1 MDLDF
6 GHGFIP
12 RIGSQNYKAVDR
24 CLGPDTLFDAPVDLP
39 WAIVDAP
46 WAEKNPEFLGSLQ
59 DHGTKVLLDDSG
71 WRYRYA
77 PTFEVATMAKASWA
91 PPEPVAVIS
100 ARDAVSPRSSG
111 RSCCSCGSGR

>member
-12 RIGSQNYKAVDR
+12 RIGSQNYKAIDK

-46 WAEKNPEFLGSLQ
+46 GAEKNPEFLGSLT
-59 DHGTKVLLDDSG
+59 DHEDEG
-71 WRYRYA
+71 
-77 PTFEVATMAKASWA
+77 
-91 PPEPVAVIS
+91 PP
-100 ARDAVSPRSSG
+100 G
-111 RSCCSCGSGR
+111 